1 MLAFL
6 AKVLKWTRTSC
17 FAMNTSVS
25 SLDERGGDGRY
36 IKLMGPLLQPDVDE
50 KQTSL
55 NRIEL
60 TDEFLQGVGRAVA
73 EESVA
78 APGL

>member
-1 MLAFL
+1 
-6 AKVLKWTRTSC
+6 
-17 FAMNTSVS
+17 MNTSVS
-25 SLDERGGDGRY
+25 SLDARGADGRY
-36 IKLMGPLLQPDVDE
+36 IKLIGPLLQPDVDE

-60 TDEFLQGVGRAVA
+60 TGEFPQGVGRAVA